1 MRGSLKSRLRIVDR
15 LLVKQYGDPKP
26 WRENPLDSLIATILS
41 QNTNDKNSGAA
52 FDAMRRAFPTWKDV
66 MNADLAKLEEALR
79 PGGLAKTKSRRIQ
92 EILRAIARRGSFNLR
107 YLAKLSPDDAEK
119 ELLKFHGVGR
129 KTARCV
135 LLFALHKD
143 VFPIDTHIDRVLKR
157 LGILPRKMPA
167 EKAHTY
173 IAPAIPSGR
182 CLALHLNL
190 IFHGRSICHARNPD
204 CPACVLHETCPYPLR
219 HVTKRFQARKATR

>member
-1 MRGSLKSRLRIVDR
+1 MKASLKLNLTVIDR

-41 QNTNDKNSGAA
+41 QNTNDKNSSAA
-52 FDAMRRAFPTWKDV
+52 LDAMRRAFPTWKDV

-92 EILRAIARRGSFNLR
+92 EILRAISRRGSFNLG

-143 VFPIDTHIDRVLKR
+143 VFPIDTHIERVLKR
-157 LGILPRKMPA
+157 VAVLPQKMPA

-190 IFHGRSICHARNPD
+190 IFHGRRVCHARKPECGICILRRS
-204 CPACVLHETCPYPLR
+204 CPCPL
-219 HVTKRFQARKATR
+219 KRAPGSPFEGG